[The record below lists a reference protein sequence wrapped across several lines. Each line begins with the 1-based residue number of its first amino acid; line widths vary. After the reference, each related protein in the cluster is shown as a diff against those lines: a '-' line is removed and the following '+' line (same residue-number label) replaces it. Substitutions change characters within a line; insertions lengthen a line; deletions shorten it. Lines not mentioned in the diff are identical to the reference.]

1 MSTKKDKT
9 TKNEANEPIE
19 KYGEPLNFEKVWLM
33 FQETSK
39 KFEETDKRLDK
50 MFKDTDRQLK
60 EQSQETN
67 KRIKELSNLFT
78 TQWGKLIESL
88 VEGDLVRLLN
98 EKGIKVHQTFQR
110 VSGSYEGDPYEID
123 IIASNDEEIV
133 VVEVK
138 TTLRPNDIKKTLKK
152 LKMFKTWMPVYKEK
166 KVYGAVAFLN
176 ISADSHRMAE
186 SKGLFVIKATGNSA
200 SIINSNSFEPKVF

>member
-9 TKNEANEPIE
+9 TKNEAKEPIE
-19 KYGEPLNFEKVWLM
+19 NYGQPLNFDKVWLM

-39 KFEETDKRLDK
+39 RFEETGKRLDK
-50 MFKDTDRQLK
+50 MFKDTDKQLK
-60 EQSQETN
+60 EQSRETD

-88 VEGDLVRLLN
+88 VEGDLIRLLN
-98 EKGIKVHQTFQR
+98 EKGIDVHQTFQR
-110 VSGSYEGDPYEID
+110 VSGSYAGDPYEID
-123 IIASNDEEIV
+123 IIASNDEDV
-133 VVEVK
+133 VLVEVK
-138 TTLRPNDIKKTLKK
+138 TTLRPDDIKKTLKK

-176 ISADSHRMAE
+176 TSSDSHRMAE

-200 SIINSNSFEPKVF
+200 SIINKNTFEPKVF

>member
-19 KYGEPLNFEKVWLM
+19 KYGQPLNFEKVWLM
-33 FQETSK
+33 FQETGK
-39 KFEETDKRLDK
+39 KFEETDKQIK
-50 MFKDTDRQLK
+50 ETGKQLK
-60 EQSQETN
+60 EQSLETE

-176 ISADSHRMAE
+176 TSADSHRMAE